1 MTANS
6 MDDSRVKALLLATIL
21 VMTTVPAITAVYFL
35 DRALQTSLN
44 LGFNSRI
51 EWALD
56 QDAAHLK
63 ALRHFDPAGDTAY
76 RREFDQ
82 IQDLRQIYSEPAW
95 VKARILGPLRLYFG
109 LGLALAVGV
118 SGLTAVL
125 LSHKISH
132 MYRATLRELLEQR
145 ERVRFLGQMS
155 SWQELARMLAH
166 EIKNP
171 LTPIEVLVTSLTESY
186 ATLSP
191 AEFEQ
196 QLQQTGEMIAEELQH
211 LKHTVSR
218 FSEFARLPQANLS
231 ETDPT
236 DVIERCMPL
245 LEASFSG
252 VQLRLKRDGLS
263 PTARVRM
270 DATLFR
276 QVLLNMVRNGV
287 EANPGQQVIFSIDVT
302 GADEAVHI
310 TIANDGVPIPPDLA
324 EHLFE
329 PYVSGKASHENMGL
343 GLAIVRKIIV
353 EHDGEIAYASQ
364 SGGPRFTISLPRT
377 DFA

>member
-6 MDDSRVKALLLATIL
+6 VDDSRVKILLLATIL
-21 VMTTVPAITAVYFL
+21 VMTTLPAVTAVYFL

-44 LGFNSRI
+44 LGFNARI

-63 ALRHFDPAGDTAY
+63 ALRHFDPVRDAAY
-76 RREFDQ
+76 RQEFGQ
-82 IQDLRQIYSEPAW
+82 VQDLRQIYSEPAW

-109 LGLALAVGV
+109 LGLAAAVAV
-118 SGLTAVL
+118 SVLTAVL
-125 LSHKISH
+125 LSRKISR

-145 ERVRFLGQMS
+145 ERVRFLEQMS

-171 LTPIEVLVTSLTESY
+171 LTPIEVLITSLTGSY
-186 ATLSP
+186 MALPP
-191 AEFEQ
+191 AEFAQ
-196 QLQQTGEMIAEELQH
+196 QLRQTGIMIGEELQH

-218 FSEFARLPQANLS
+218 FSEFARLPQAHLV
-231 ETDPT
+231 ETDPAE
-236 DVIERCMPL
+236 VIERCLPL
-245 LEASFSG
+245 LEATFSG
-252 VQLRLKRDGLS
+252 ARLRLNRAGLG
-263 PTARVRM
+263 PDMRVRM

-276 QVLLNMVRNGV
+276 QVLLNIVRNGV
-287 EANPGQQVIFSIDVT
+287 EANPGRQVVFSIAVT
-302 GADEAVHI
+302 GTNELVHI
-310 TIANDGVPIPPDLA
+310 SIANDGVPVPAELA

-329 PYVSGKASHENMGL
+329 PYMSGKATHENMGL

-353 EHDGEIAYASQ
+353 EHDGEIRYAAAP
-364 SGGPRFTISLPRT
+364 SGEPCFTISLPRRK
-377 DFA
+377 